1 MSEKNKATIA
11 VRHGIEADKHH
22 GAVVPPLYL
31 STTYSFADFDTK
43 RQYDYGRSGNPNRDI
58 LAETLAELEGGAKGI
73 ITATGMSAVHLATQL
88 LNSDDTLVIPHDC
101 YGGSYRLFT
110 SLEKR
115 GLLKLRVLDL
125 TNTDNHQEILAIKPK
140 LIWIETPSNPILRLT
155 DIKAITRI
163 AKQCGALVAAD
174 NTFLSPALQNPIE
187 FGVDIVVHS
196 TTKYI
201 NGHSDVVGGAVIA
214 ATQELGDELAWWAN
228 NIGITG
234 APFDSYLTLRG
245 LRTLNVRLKQHQ
257 ENAFAIAEYLEN
269 SPYVSQVYYPGLAS
283 HPQHELAKAQQRG
296 FGGMVSFDI
305 KGDINDAAAFLT
317 SLKDFSLAES
327 LGGVESLI
335 CHPATMTHAGMEPKA
350 RLEAG
355 VGDTLIRISVG
366 IEDVKDL
373 IADLDRVF
381 NLVKPG
387 QGQQVTKAAVEQTK
401 QDTQQNASFKLTPA
415 HTALW

>member
-1 MSEKNKATIA
+1 MSQRNKSTVA

-43 RQYDYGRSGNPNRDI
+43 RDYDYGRSGNPNRDI
-58 LAETLAELEGGAKGI
+58 LAEALAQLEGGEKGI
-73 ITATGMSAVHLATQL
+73 ITATGMAAVHLVTQL
-88 LNSDDTLVIPHDC
+88 LNHDDTLVIPHDC

-115 GLLKLRVLDL
+115 GLLKLKVLDL
-125 TNTDNHQEILAIKPK
+125 TRTESLAQIAEIKPK
-140 LIWIETPSNPILRLT
+140 LVWIETPSNPILRLT
-155 DIKAITRI
+155 DIEAVVN
-163 AKQCGALVAAD
+163 AAHAVGALVGAD
-174 NTFLSPALQNPIE
+174 NTFLSPALQNPIS

-214 ATQELGDELAWWAN
+214 KTQELGEELAWWAN

-245 LRTLNVRLKQHQ
+245 LRTLKVRLKQHE
-257 ENAFAIAEYLEN
+257 ENALAIAKYLEQ
-269 SPYVSQVYYPGLAS
+269 SEYVRKVYYPGLES
-283 HPQHELAKAQQRG
+283 HPQHELAKKQQLG

-305 KGDINDAAAFLT
+305 AGGLEDAAAFLT
-317 SLKDFSLAES
+317 TVKEFSLAES

-366 IEDVKDL
+366 IEEV
-373 IADLDRVF
+373 ADLLADLEAAF
-381 NLVKPG
+381 AKTQPG
-387 QGQQVTKAAVEQTK
+387 KAP
-401 QDTQQNASFKLTPA
+401 ASADNKACKLTPA
-415 HTALW
+415 HPALW

>member
-22 GAVVPPLYL
+22 GAVVPPIYL

-58 LAETLAELEGGAKGI
+58 LAETLAELEGGARGI

-115 GLLKLRVLDL
+115 GLLKLKVLDL
-125 TNTDNHQEILAIKPK
+125 TKTENLQEILAIKPK

-155 DIKAITRI
+155 DIKAITSI

-257 ENAFAIAEYLEN
+257 ENAFAIAEYLES

-387 QGQQVTKAAVEQTK
+387 QGQQVTKAEAKQAQ
-401 QDTQQNASFKLTPA
+401 QDTQQNTSFKLTPA

>member
-1 MSEKNKATIA
+1 MSQSNKSTIA
-11 VRHGIEADKHH
+11 VRTGIDADKHH

-31 STTYSFADFDTK
+31 STTYSFADFDKK
-43 RQYDYGRSGNPNRDI
+43 RDYDYGRSGNPNRDI
-58 LAETLAELEGGAKGI
+58 LAQTLAELEGGAKGI
-73 ITATGMSAVHLATQL
+73 ITATGMAAVHLVTQL
-88 LNSDDTLVIPHDC
+88 LNADDTLVIPHDC

-115 GLLKLRVLDL
+115 GLLKVKVLDL
-125 TNTDNHQEILAIKPK
+125 TRSESLQEILAIKPK
-140 LIWIETPSNPILRLT
+140 LVWIETPSNPILRLT
-155 DIKAITRI
+155 DIKAVTDV
-163 AKQCGALVAAD
+163 AAQCGALVAAD
-174 NTFLSPALQNPIE
+174 NTFLSPALQNPIA

-214 ATQELGDELAWWAN
+214 KTEELGDELAWWAN

-257 ENAFAIAEYLEN
+257 ENALAIARYLEQ
-269 SPYVSQVYYPGLAS
+269 SEFVSQVYYPGLES
-283 HPQHELAKAQQRG
+283 HPQHALAKQQQQG

-305 KGDINDAAAFLT
+305 KGELADAAKFLT
-317 SLKDFSLAES
+317 SVKQFSLAES

-335 CHPATMTHAGMEPKA
+335 CHPATMTHAGMDPAA

-366 IEDVKDL
+366 IEEIDDL
-373 IADLDRVF
+373 LADLEQAF
-381 NLVKPG
+381 
-387 QGQQVTKAAVEQTK
+387 AAVKT
-401 QDTQQNASFKLTPA
+401 TQSGSSDNAKAFKLSPA

>member
-11 VRHGIEADKHH
+11 VRSGIEADKQH

-58 LAETLAELEGGAKGI
+58 LAEALTELEGGAKGI
-73 ITATGMSAVHLATQL
+73 ITATGMAAVHLTTQL

-115 GLLKLRVLDL
+115 GLLKLEVVDFTKSDSL
-125 TNTDNHQEILAIKPK
+125 TRILAIKPK

-155 DIKAITRI
+155 DIKAVTDT

-174 NTFLSPALQNPIE
+174 NTFLSPALQNPIK
-187 FGVDIVVHS
+187 FGADIVVHS

-214 ATQELGDELAWWAN
+214 ATAELGEELAWWAN

-245 LRTLNVRLKQHQ
+245 LRTLNVRLRQHQ
-257 ENAFAIAEYLEN
+257 ENALAIAQYLER
-269 SPYVSQVYYPGLAS
+269 SQFVAQVYYPGLES
-283 HPQHELAKAQQRG
+283 HPQHALAKAQQLG
-296 FGGMVSFDI
+296 FGAMVSFDI

-317 SLKDFSLAES
+317 RLNEFSLAES

-335 CHPATMTHAGMEPKA
+335 CHPATMTHAGMDATA
-350 RLEAG
+350 RAEAG
-355 VGDTLIRISVG
+355 IGDTLIRISVG
-366 IEDVKDL
+366 IEDVNDL
-373 IADLDRVF
+373 LADLDRVF
-381 NLVKPG
+381 NLVRPG
-387 QGQQVTKAAVEQTK
+387 QANLGLSAKSGASESFGSAKLNAAH
-401 QDTQQNASFKLTPA
+401 P
-415 HTALW
+415 ALW

>member
-1 MSEKNKATIA
+1 MSQRNKSTVA

-43 RQYDYGRSGNPNRDI
+43 RDYDYGRSGNQNRDI
-58 LAETLAELEGGAKGI
+58 LAEALAQLEGGAKGI
-73 ITATGMSAVHLATQL
+73 ITATGMSAVHLITQL
-88 LNSDDTLVIPHDC
+88 LNHDDTLVIPHDC

-115 GLLKLRVLDL
+115 GLLKLKVLDL
-125 TNTDNHQEILAIKPK
+125 TLADSLAQIAEIKPK
-140 LIWIETPSNPILRLT
+140 LVWIETPSNPILRLT
-155 DIKAITRI
+155 NIEAVVN
-163 AKQCGALVAAD
+163 AAHAVGALVGAD
-174 NTFLSPALQNPIE
+174 NTFLSPALQNPIS

-214 ATQELGDELAWWAN
+214 KTQALGEELAWWAN

-245 LRTLNVRLKQHQ
+245 LRTLKVRLKQHE
-257 ENAFAIAEYLEN
+257 ENALAIAKYLEQ
-269 SPYVSQVYYPGLAS
+269 SEYVRKVYYPGLES
-283 HPQHELAKAQQRG
+283 HPQHELAKKQQLG

-305 KGDINDAAAFLT
+305 AGGLEDAAAFLT
-317 SLKDFSLAES
+317 TVKEFSLAES

-366 IEDVKDL
+366 IEEVVDL
-373 IADLDRVF
+373 LADLEAAF
-381 NLVKPG
+381 AKTQPG
-387 QGQQVTKAAVEQTK
+387 KAPAPADNK
-401 QDTQQNASFKLTPA
+401 ACKLTPA
-415 HTALW
+415 HPALW

>member
-11 VRHGIEADKHH
+11 VRNGVDADKHH
-22 GAVVPPLYL
+22 GAVVPPIYL

-43 RQYDYGRSGNPNRDI
+43 RAYDYGRSGNPNRDI
-58 LAETLAELEGGAKGI
+58 LAETLAELEGGARGI
-73 ITATGMSAVHLATQL
+73 ITATGMAAVHLATQL
-88 LNSDDTLVIPHDC
+88 LNNDDTLVIPHDC

-115 GLLKLRVLDL
+115 GLLKLKVLDL
-125 TNTDNHQEILAIKPK
+125 TKPENLAQILTIKPK
-140 LIWIETPSNPILRLT
+140 LIWIETPSNPVLRLT
-155 DIKAITRI
+155 DIKAVTDI

-174 NTFLSPALQNPIE
+174 NTFLSPALQNPIK

-201 NGHSDVVGGAVIA
+201 NGHSDVVGGAVVA

-245 LRTLNVRLKQHQ
+245 LRTLNVRLRQHQ
-257 ENAFAIAEYLEN
+257 ENALAIAKYLE
-269 SPYVSQVYYPGLAS
+269 SSEYVSQVYYPGLES
-283 HPQHELAKAQQRG
+283 HPQHTLAKAQQLG

-305 KGDINDAAAFLT
+305 KGDVDDAAAFLT
-317 SLKDFSLAES
+317 SLKEFSLAES

-366 IEDVKDL
+366 IEDIEDL
-373 IADLDRVF
+373 LADFERVF

-387 QGQQVTKAAVEQTK
+387 QNKNIGRVGKAAGNANGDVK
-401 QDTQQNASFKLTPA
+401 QQAA
-415 HTALW
+415 HPALW

>member
-11 VRHGIEADKHH
+11 VRSGIEADKQH

-58 LAETLAELEGGAKGI
+58 LAEALTELEGGAKGI
-73 ITATGMSAVHLATQL
+73 ITATGMAAVHLTTQL

-115 GLLKLRVLDL
+115 GLLKLEVVDFTKSDSL
-125 TNTDNHQEILAIKPK
+125 TRILAIKPK

-155 DIKAITRI
+155 DIKAVTDT

-174 NTFLSPALQNPIE
+174 NTFLSPALQNPIK
-187 FGVDIVVHS
+187 FGADIVVHS

-214 ATQELGDELAWWAN
+214 ATAELGEELAWWAN

-245 LRTLNVRLKQHQ
+245 LRTLNVRLRQHQ
-257 ENAFAIAEYLEN
+257 ENALAIAQYLER
-269 SPYVSQVYYPGLAS
+269 SQFVAQVYYPGLES
-283 HPQHELAKAQQRG
+283 HPQHALAKAQQLG
-296 FGGMVSFDI
+296 FGAMVSFDI

-317 SLKDFSLAES
+317 RLNEFSLAES

-335 CHPATMTHAGMEPKA
+335 CHPATMTHAGMDTTA
-350 RLEAG
+350 RAEAG

-366 IEDVKDL
+366 IEDVNDL
-373 IADLDRVF
+373 LADLDRVF
-381 NLVKPG
+381 NLVRPG
-387 QGQQVTKAAVEQTK
+387 QADPGLSAKSGASESFGSAKLNAAH
-401 QDTQQNASFKLTPA
+401 P
-415 HTALW
+415 ALW

>member
-1 MSEKNKATIA
+1 
-11 VRHGIEADKHH
+11 
-22 GAVVPPLYL
+22 VPPLYL

-43 RQYDYGRSGNPNRDI
+43 RDYDYGRSGNPNRDI
-58 LAETLAELEGGAKGI
+58 LAEALAQLEGGEKGI
-73 ITATGMSAVHLATQL
+73 ITATGMAAVHLVTQL
-88 LNSDDTLVIPHDC
+88 LNHDDTLVIPHDC

-115 GLLKLRVLDL
+115 GLLKLKVLDL
-125 TNTDNHQEILAIKPK
+125 TRTESLAQIAEIKPK
-140 LIWIETPSNPILRLT
+140 LVWIETPSNPILRLT
-155 DIKAITRI
+155 DIEAVVN
-163 AKQCGALVAAD
+163 AAHAVGALVGAD
-174 NTFLSPALQNPIE
+174 NTFLSPALQNPIS

-214 ATQELGDELAWWAN
+214 KTQALGEELAWWAN

-245 LRTLNVRLKQHQ
+245 LRTLKVRLKQHE
-257 ENAFAIAEYLEN
+257 ENALAIAKYLEQ
-269 SPYVSQVYYPGLAS
+269 SEYVRKVYYPGLES
-283 HPQHELAKAQQRG
+283 HPQHELAKKQQLG

-305 KGDINDAAAFLT
+305 AGGLEDAAALLT
-317 SLKDFSLAES
+317 TVKEFSLAES

-366 IEDVKDL
+366 IEEV
-373 IADLDRVF
+373 ADLLADLEAAF
-381 NLVKPG
+381 AKTQPG
-387 QGQQVTKAAVEQTK
+387 KAP
-401 QDTQQNASFKLTPA
+401 ASADNKACKLTPA
-415 HTALW
+415 HPALW

>member
-11 VRHGIEADKHH
+11 VRTGIEADKQH

-58 LAETLAELEGGAKGI
+58 LAEALTELEGGAKGI
-73 ITATGMSAVHLATQL
+73 ITATGMAAVHLTTQL

-115 GLLKLRVLDL
+115 GLLKLEVVDFTKSESLS
-125 TNTDNHQEILAIKPK
+125 QILAIKPK

-155 DIKAITRI
+155 DIKAVTDI

-174 NTFLSPALQNPIE
+174 NTFLSPALQNPIK
-187 FGVDIVVHS
+187 FGADIVVHS

-214 ATQELGDELAWWAN
+214 ATAELGEELAWWAN

-245 LRTLNVRLKQHQ
+245 LRTLNVRLRQHQ
-257 ENAFAIAEYLEN
+257 ENALAIAQYLEN
-269 SPYVSQVYYPGLAS
+269 SPFVAQVYYPGLES
-283 HPQHELAKAQQRG
+283 HPQHALAKAQQFG
-296 FGGMVSFDI
+296 FGAMVSFDI

-317 SLKDFSLAES
+317 CLNEFSLAES

-335 CHPATMTHAGMEPKA
+335 CHPATMTHAGMEATA
-350 RLEAG
+350 RAEAG

-366 IEDVKDL
+366 IEDAKDL
-373 IADLDRVF
+373 LADLDRVF
-381 NLVKPG
+381 NLVRPG
-387 QGQQVTKAAVEQTK
+387 QADNALAAKNGASESFGSAK
-401 QDTQQNASFKLTPA
+401 LNAA
-415 HTALW
+415 HPALW

>member
-58 LAETLAELEGGAKGI
+58 LAETLAELEGGARGI

-115 GLLKLRVLDL
+115 GLLKLKVLDL
-125 TNTDNHQEILAIKPK
+125 TKTENLQEILAIKPK

-155 DIKAITRI
+155 DIKAITSI

-257 ENAFAIAEYLEN
+257 ENAFAIAEYLES

-387 QGQQVTKAAVEQTK
+387 QGQQVTTAEAKQTQ

>member
-11 VRHGIEADKHH
+11 VRSGIEADKQH

-58 LAETLAELEGGAKGI
+58 LAEALTELEGGAKGI
-73 ITATGMSAVHLATQL
+73 ITATGMAAVHLTTQL

-115 GLLKLRVLDL
+115 GLLKLEVVDFTKSDSL
-125 TNTDNHQEILAIKPK
+125 TRILAIKPK

-155 DIKAITRI
+155 DIKAVSDT

-174 NTFLSPALQNPIE
+174 NTFLSPALQNPIK
-187 FGVDIVVHS
+187 FGADIVVHS

-214 ATQELGDELAWWAN
+214 ATAELGEELAWWAN

-245 LRTLNVRLKQHQ
+245 LRTLNVRLRQHQ
-257 ENAFAIAEYLEN
+257 ENALAIAQYLER
-269 SPYVSQVYYPGLAS
+269 SQFVAQVYYPGLES
-283 HPQHELAKAQQRG
+283 HPQHALAKAQQLG
-296 FGGMVSFDI
+296 FGAMVSFDI

-317 SLKDFSLAES
+317 RLNEFSLAES

-335 CHPATMTHAGMEPKA
+335 CHPATMTHAGMDATA
-350 RLEAG
+350 RAEAG

-366 IEDVKDL
+366 IEDVNDL
-373 IADLDRVF
+373 LADLDGVF
-381 NLVKPG
+381 NLVRPG
-387 QGQQVTKAAVEQTK
+387 QADPGLSAKSGASESFGSAKLNAAH
-401 QDTQQNASFKLTPA
+401 P
-415 HTALW
+415 ALW

>member
-1 MSEKNKATIA
+1 MSQRNKSTVA

-43 RQYDYGRSGNPNRDI
+43 RDYDYGRSGNPNRDI
-58 LAETLAELEGGAKGI
+58 LAEALAQLEGGEKGI
-73 ITATGMSAVHLATQL
+73 ITATGMAAVHLVTQL
-88 LNSDDTLVIPHDC
+88 LNHDDTLVIPHDC

-115 GLLKLRVLDL
+115 GLLKLKVLDL
-125 TNTDNHQEILAIKPK
+125 TRADSLAQIAEIKPK
-140 LIWIETPSNPILRLT
+140 LVWIETPSNPILRLT
-155 DIKAITRI
+155 DIEAVVN
-163 AKQCGALVAAD
+163 AAHAVSALVGAD
-174 NTFLSPALQNPIE
+174 NTFLSPALQNPIS

-214 ATQELGDELAWWAN
+214 KTQELGDELAWWAN

-245 LRTLNVRLKQHQ
+245 LRTLKVRLKQHE
-257 ENAFAIAEYLEN
+257 ENALAIAKYLEQ
-269 SPYVSQVYYPGLAS
+269 SEYVRKVYYPGLES
-283 HPQHELAKAQQRG
+283 HPQHELAKKQQLG

-305 KGDINDAAAFLT
+305 AGGLEDAAAFLT
-317 SLKDFSLAES
+317 TVKEFSLAES

-366 IEDVKDL
+366 IEEV
-373 IADLDRVF
+373 ADLLADLEVAF
-381 NLVKPG
+381 AKTQPG
-387 QGQQVTKAAVEQTK
+387 KAP
-401 QDTQQNASFKLTPA
+401 ASADSKACKLTPA
-415 HTALW
+415 HPALW

>member
-22 GAVVPPLYL
+22 GAVVPPIYL

-58 LAETLAELEGGAKGI
+58 LAETLAELEGGARGI

-88 LNSDDTLVIPHDC
+88 LKSDDTLVIPHDC

-115 GLLKLRVLDL
+115 GLLKLKVLDL
-125 TNTDNHQEILAIKPK
+125 TKTENLQEILAIKPK

-155 DIKAITRI
+155 DIKAITSI

-257 ENAFAIAEYLEN
+257 ENAFAIAEYLES

-387 QGQQVTKAAVEQTK
+387 QGQQVTKAEAKLTQ

>member
-1 MSEKNKATIA
+1 MSQRNKSTVA

-43 RQYDYGRSGNPNRDI
+43 RDYDYGRSGNPNRDI
-58 LAETLAELEGGAKGI
+58 LAEALAQLEGGEKGI
-73 ITATGMSAVHLATQL
+73 ITATGMAAVHLVTQL
-88 LNSDDTLVIPHDC
+88 LNHDDTLVIPHDC

-115 GLLKLRVLDL
+115 GLLKLKVLDL
-125 TNTDNHQEILAIKPK
+125 THPDSLAQIAEIKPK
-140 LIWIETPSNPILRLT
+140 LVWIETPSNPILRLT
-155 DIKAITRI
+155 DIEAVVN
-163 AKQCGALVAAD
+163 AAHAVGALVGAD
-174 NTFLSPALQNPIE
+174 NTFLSPALQNPIS

-214 ATQELGDELAWWAN
+214 KTQALGEELAWWAN

-245 LRTLNVRLKQHQ
+245 LRTLKVRLKQHE
-257 ENAFAIAEYLEN
+257 ENALAIAKYLEQ
-269 SPYVSQVYYPGLAS
+269 SEYVRKVYYPGLES
-283 HPQHELAKAQQRG
+283 HPQHELAKKQQLG

-305 KGDINDAAAFLT
+305 AGGLEDAAAFLT
-317 SLKDFSLAES
+317 TVKEFSLAES

-366 IEDVKDL
+366 IEEVVDL
-373 IADLDRVF
+373 LADLEAAF
-381 NLVKPG
+381 AKTQPG
-387 QGQQVTKAAVEQTK
+387 KAPAPADNK
-401 QDTQQNASFKLTPA
+401 ACKLTPA
-415 HTALW
+415 HPALW

>member
-11 VRHGIEADKHH
+11 VRSGIEADKQH

-58 LAETLAELEGGAKGI
+58 LAEALTELEGGAKGI
-73 ITATGMSAVHLATQL
+73 ITATGMAAVHLTTQL
-88 LNSDDTLVIPHDC
+88 LNSNDTLVIPHDC

-115 GLLKLRVLDL
+115 GLLKLEVIDFTKSESLS
-125 TNTDNHQEILAIKPK
+125 HILAIKPK

-155 DIKAITRI
+155 DIKAVTDI

-174 NTFLSPALQNPIE
+174 NTFLSPALQNPIK
-187 FGVDIVVHS
+187 FGADIVVHS

-214 ATQELGDELAWWAN
+214 ASAELGEELAWWAN

-245 LRTLNVRLKQHQ
+245 LRTLNVRLRQHQ
-257 ENAFAIAEYLEN
+257 ENALAIAQYLEN
-269 SPYVSQVYYPGLAS
+269 SPFVAQVYYPGLES
-283 HPQHELAKAQQRG
+283 HPQHALAKAQQLG
-296 FGGMVSFDI
+296 FGAMVSFDI

-317 SLKDFSLAES
+317 RLNEFSLAES

-335 CHPATMTHAGMEPKA
+335 CHPATMTHAGMEATA
-350 RLEAG
+350 RAEAG

-373 IADLDRVF
+373 LADLDRVF
-381 NLVKPG
+381 NLVCPG
-387 QGQQVTKAAVEQTK
+387 QADNALGAKKGASELFGSAKLNAAH
-401 QDTQQNASFKLTPA
+401 P
-415 HTALW
+415 ALW

>member
-11 VRHGIEADKHH
+11 VRNGVDADKHH
-22 GAVVPPLYL
+22 GAVVPPIYL

-43 RQYDYGRSGNPNRDI
+43 RAYDYGRSGNPNRDI
-58 LAETLAELEGGAKGI
+58 LADTLAELEGGARGI
-73 ITATGMSAVHLATQL
+73 ITATGMAAVHLATQL
-88 LNSDDTLVIPHDC
+88 LNNDDTLVIPHDC

-115 GLLKLRVLDL
+115 GLLKLKVLDL
-125 TNTDNHQEILAIKPK
+125 TKSESLEQILTIKPK
-140 LIWIETPSNPILRLT
+140 LIWIETPSNPVLRLT
-155 DIKAITRI
+155 DIKAVTDI

-174 NTFLSPALQNPIE
+174 NTFLSPALQNPIK

-201 NGHSDVVGGAVIA
+201 NGHSDVVGGAVVA

-257 ENAFAIAEYLEN
+257 ENALAIAKYLE
-269 SPYVSQVYYPGLAS
+269 SSEYVSQVYYPGLES
-283 HPQHELAKAQQRG
+283 HPQHALAKAQQLG

-305 KGDINDAAAFLT
+305 KGDVNDAAAFLT
-317 SLKDFSLAES
+317 SLKEFSLAES

-335 CHPATMTHAGMEPKA
+335 CHPATMTHAGMEAKA

-366 IEDVKDL
+366 IEDIEDL
-373 IADLDRVF
+373 LADFERVF

-387 QGQQVTKAAVEQTK
+387 QNKNVGRVGKAAGNANGDVK
-401 QDTQQNASFKLTPA
+401 QQAA
-415 HTALW
+415 HPALW

>member
-1 MSEKNKATIA
+1 MSQRNKSTIA

-31 STTYSFADFDTK
+31 STTYSFADFDKK
-43 RQYDYGRSGNPNRDI
+43 RDYDYGRSGNPNRDI
-58 LAETLAELEGGAKGI
+58 LAEALAELEGGEKGI
-73 ITATGMSAVHLATQL
+73 ITATGMSAVHLVTQL
-88 LNSDDTLVIPHDC
+88 LNHDDTLVIPLDC

-115 GLLKLRVLDL
+115 GLLKLKVLDL
-125 TNTDNHQEILAIKPK
+125 TKSESLEQILDIKPK
-140 LIWIETPSNPILRLT
+140 LVWIETPSNPILRLT
-155 DIKAITRI
+155 DNEAVVKVSHSVGAIV
-163 AKQCGALVAAD
+163 GAD
-174 NTFLSPALQNPIE
+174 NTFLSPALQNPIS

-214 ATQELGDELAWWAN
+214 KTKELGEELAWWAN

-245 LRTLNVRLKQHQ
+245 LRTLKVRLKQH
-257 ENAFAIAEYLEN
+257 EANALAIAKYLEQ
-269 SPYVSQVYYPGLAS
+269 SVYVRKVYYPGLET
-283 HPQHELAKAQQRG
+283 HPQHELAKKQQLG

-305 KGDINDAAAFLT
+305 AGGLEDAAAFLT
-317 SLKDFSLAES
+317 SVKEFSLAES

-366 IEDVKDL
+366 IEEVDDL
-373 IADLDRVF
+373 IADL
-381 NLVKPG
+381 
-387 QGQQVTKAAVEQTK
+387 KAAFDK
-401 QDTQQNASFKLTPA
+401 TQPGKAPASENNESCKLTPA
-415 HTALW
+415 HPALW

>member
-1 MSEKNKATIA
+1 MSQRNKSTVA

-43 RQYDYGRSGNPNRDI
+43 RDYDYGRSGNPNRDI
-58 LAETLAELEGGAKGI
+58 LAEALAQLEGGEKGI
-73 ITATGMSAVHLATQL
+73 ITATGMAAVHLVTQL
-88 LNSDDTLVIPHDC
+88 LNHDDTLVIPHDC

-115 GLLKLRVLDL
+115 GLLKLKVLDL
-125 TNTDNHQEILAIKPK
+125 TRTDSLAQIAEIKPK
-140 LIWIETPSNPILRLT
+140 LVWIETPSNPILRLT
-155 DIKAITRI
+155 DIEAVVN
-163 AKQCGALVAAD
+163 AAHAVGALVGAD
-174 NTFLSPALQNPIE
+174 NTFLSPALQNPIS

-214 ATQELGDELAWWAN
+214 KTQALGEELAWWAN

-245 LRTLNVRLKQHQ
+245 LRTLKVRLKQHE
-257 ENAFAIAEYLEN
+257 ENALAIAKYLEQ
-269 SPYVSQVYYPGLAS
+269 SEYVRKVYYPGLGS
-283 HPQHELAKAQQRG
+283 HPQHELAKKQQLG

-305 KGDINDAAAFLT
+305 AGGLEDAAAFLT
-317 SLKDFSLAES
+317 TVKEFSLAES

-366 IEDVKDL
+366 IEEV
-373 IADLDRVF
+373 ADLLADLEAAF
-381 NLVKPG
+381 AKTQPG
-387 QGQQVTKAAVEQTK
+387 KAP
-401 QDTQQNASFKLTPA
+401 ASADSKACKLTPA
-415 HTALW
+415 HPALW